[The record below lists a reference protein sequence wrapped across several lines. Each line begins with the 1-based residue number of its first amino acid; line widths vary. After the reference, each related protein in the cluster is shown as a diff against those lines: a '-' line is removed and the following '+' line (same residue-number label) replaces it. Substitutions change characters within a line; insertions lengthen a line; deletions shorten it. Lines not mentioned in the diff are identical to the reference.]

1 MTDRFH
7 LERVD
12 IEDPADENRVSGYG
26 MLELF
31 QSEVEY

>member
-12 IEDPADENRVSGYG
+12 IEEPADENRVSDMKVTQNKYRA
-26 MLELF
+26 F
-31 QSEVEY
+31 P